1 MNDHDPVDGVV
12 EPTGAN
18 AETQA
23 LPGEESS
30 VASARV
36 ARVRKNDVA
45 VIVDVDEVASELLGW
60 SAEDMVGRSS
70 IEFIHPDDHQ
80 VAVESWMQLLGAP
93 GRGHPVTLR
102 HRHRDG
108 SWIWVEMTNH
118 NLLDD
123 PAHNCV
129 VAEMVVISGDMAAE
143 ESLPARHTEAES
155 QPRRLHE
162 ALRDRE
168 QVLRR
173 LSEALPLGVLQVDA
187 GGRVVYTNHKLHTI
201 LGVPRAATVEEQL
214 CVVLPEDK
222 GTVDEAFEA
231 VLGGG
236 LDSDIEVRLRIS
248 DEHGTKDERQCTM
261 SLRTLTAEIGAVTG
275 AIACLA
281 DVTDNVRI
289 REELRRR
296 ATFDEVT
303 RCHNR
308 TSTMEHLE
316 TALAASDEQ
325 SQPAVIFLDLNRFK
339 EINDRLG
346 HAAGD
351 ELLAIVA
358 KRLLGAVRREDLVG
372 RIGGDEFLVVCPG
385 VTSEGQALRAATRL
399 ADAFRHPIRLK
410 TAHVSCHASIG
421 VAWAAGSPRDAD
433 VLVSQADTAMY
444 EAKRRRSGLPVLFT
458 PSTNRF

>member
-1 MNDHDPVDGVV
+1 MNDNGPENGVV
-12 EPTGAN
+12 EPTHGN
-18 AETQA
+18 ADTHSA
-23 LPGEESS
+23 PGEESP
-30 VASARV
+30 VASACV

-45 VIVDVDEVASELLGW
+45 VIVDVDEVASQLLGW
-60 SAEDMVGRSS
+60 TAEDMVGRSS

-80 VAVESWMQLLGAP
+80 VAVESWMQLMGSHGAAL
-93 GRGHPVTLR
+93 PVKLR

-129 VAEMVVISGDMAAE
+129 VAELVLISGDVAAE
-143 ESLPARHTEAES
+143 ESLPALQREVEF

-162 ALRDRE
+162 ALRERE

-187 GGRVVYTNHKLHTI
+187 EGRVVYTNHKLHTI
-201 LGVPRAATVEEQL
+201 LGISRAATVEEQL
-214 CVVLPEDK
+214 SVVLPEDK
-222 GTVDEAFEA
+222 GAVDEAFEA

-236 LDSDIEVRLRIS
+236 LDSDIEVRLRTS

-261 SLRTLTAEIGAVTG
+261 SVRALTAETGAVTG
-275 AIACLA
+275 AIACLV

-308 TSTMEHLE
+308 ASTMEALE
-316 TALAASDEQ
+316 AALAASDEHGE
-325 SQPAVIFLDLNRFK
+325 PAVIFLDLDRFK

-358 KRLLGAVRREDLVG
+358 NRLLRAVRREDLVG
-372 RIGGDEFLVVCPG
+372 RMGGDEFLVVCPG
-385 VTSEGQALRAATRL
+385 ITSSGQALRAATRL

-410 TAHVSCHASIG
+410 ATHVSCRASIG
-421 VAWAAGSPRDAD
+421 VAWAAGAHGEADA
-433 VLVSQADTAMY
+433 LVSQADAAMY
-444 EAKRRRSGLPVLFT
+444 EAKRQRSGLPVLFT
-458 PSTNRF
+458 VSL